1 MGYSNV
7 YNLTRPQLK
16 QVKDKLLEFNRQAAT
31 YYAGGGDEIK
41 LALQGEVVAF
51 NGWYD
56 PSAQLKAKGK
66 NFKMII
72 PKEGAVG
79 MFDSYMIASDR
90 GHSGYEKEPT
100 GKDGVH
106 RHEVIA
112 HQYINHQISPEI
124 QKEMA
129 EITGL
134 SPANIETLPR
144 LSREQIIEL
153 HLNEPDYF
161 DRMLLWDHM
170 PRKNLYLQLLDEVRA
185 DWKAQAQ

>member
-79 MFDSYMIASDR
+79 MFDSYMIAADR
-90 GHSGYEKEPT
+90 GHSDYENEPV
-100 GKDGVH
+100 GKDGVD
-106 RHEVIA
+106 RHQLIA
-112 HQYINHQISPEI
+112 HQYINHQISPEV

-134 SPANIETLPR
+134 SPANIETLPL